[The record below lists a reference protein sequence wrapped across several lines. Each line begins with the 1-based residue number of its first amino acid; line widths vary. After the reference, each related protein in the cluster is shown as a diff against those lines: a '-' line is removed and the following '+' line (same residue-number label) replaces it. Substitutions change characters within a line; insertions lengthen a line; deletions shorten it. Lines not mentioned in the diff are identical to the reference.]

1 MNPFSKRIVLR
12 ATLVCAALAMF
23 VAAFAQ
29 VPARLVP
36 PAGNV
41 EVMRAYARGVQMYVS
56 VENPNLPGT
65 YVWKFVAPV
74 AILANNG
81 GRDFGTH
88 YAGPTWQANNTGSS
102 VKGTR
107 VDGLSVDPTAI
118 DWLLLSGRDHAG
130 NGMFSNI
137 SYIQRIDTVGGLMP
151 SWTPMSA
158 GIEASIPYTA
168 TYVFFE
174 ATSPRP

>member
-1 MNPFSKRIVLR
+1 MNPISKRIVLR
-12 ATLVCAALAMF
+12 ATLVCAALATF
-23 VAAFAQ
+23 AAVFAQ

-88 YAGPTWQANNTGSS
+88 YAGPTWQADNTGSS

-107 VDGLSVDPTAI
+107 VDGLRVDPTAI

-130 NGMFSNI
+130 KGMFSKI
-137 SYIQRIDTVGGLMP
+137 SYIQRIDTAGGLAP
-151 SWTPMSA
+151 SYAPTSA
-158 GIEASIPYTA
+158 GIEVSIPYTA

-174 ATSPRP
+174 SVAPRP